1 MRAATTCLIVHDR
14 VKYRVDAKPAEVVA
28 DHPRSFRRDQ
38 VVYDPWHY
46 SPVLMFKPGR
56 FRNSALFKDWD
67 LPTPRW
73 AIRTRLQ
80 HRVDGVRQFVKI
92 PRPRGGRC
100 HRHGVGLREAMEG
113 GIANGDVVLD

>member
-1 MRAATTCLIVHDR
+1 MHDR
-14 VKYRVDAKPAEVVA
+14 VKYRVDVKPAEVVA
-28 DHPRSFRRDQ
+28 DHPRSF
-38 VVYDPWHY
+38 
-46 SPVLMFKPGR
+46 GR
-56 FRNSALFKDWD
+56 ALFNDWD

-92 PRPRGGRC
+92 PRPRGGPC